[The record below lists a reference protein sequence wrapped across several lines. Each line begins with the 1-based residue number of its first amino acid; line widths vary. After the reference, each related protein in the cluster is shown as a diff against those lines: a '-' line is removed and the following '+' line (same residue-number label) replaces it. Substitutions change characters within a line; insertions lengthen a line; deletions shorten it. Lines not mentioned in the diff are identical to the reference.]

1 MQTQSLGSRRT
12 QSADTSAGFVRPELL
27 TNETDLVPC
36 PFHLEWTSGNG
47 PHGKDAV
54 AHAATFV
61 PTTRTWSNSTFV
73 TGATSTGIAPAEADA
88 MVDEMFRRYEARVA
102 LAPEEHAMDYVHSYL
117 HVAKAD

>member
-73 TGATSTGIAPAEADA
+73 SGAMATGIDADTA
-88 MVDEMFRRYEARVA
+88 AGMADEMFSRYEARVA
-102 LAPEEHAMDYVHSYL
+102 AAPDDHAMDYVHSYL
-117 HVAKAD
+117 HIAKET